1 MIADKTAIVTGA
13 GSGIGKAIAL
23 HLAKNGARVV
33 AADLND
39 VAAEKTATE
48 ITGQGGRSIAVG
60 CDVSRED
67 SVVEMVEKTVSTFSS
82 ADIIVNNAGLQ
93 FISKIE
99 EFPLEKWNQL
109 ISVMLTGTFLCTKA
123 CVPYMKEKK
132 WGRIISIS
140 SAHGKAP
147 SPWKCAYV
155 AAKHGII
162 GFTKVMACEL
172 AEWNIT
178 ANSICPGYVLTP
190 LVQKQIKDLAVQYNI
205 TESEVPQQVLL
216 KNQPLKKLVS
226 TEELAALTL
235 YLASDQAQC
244 ITGQAVS
251 IDGGWTF
258 C

>member
-1 MIADKTAIVTGA
+1 MLANKTAIVTGA

-23 HLAKNGARVV
+23 HLAANQAQVVV
-33 AADLND
+33 ADINEASAGDT
-39 VAAEKTATE
+39 AAAITA
-48 ITGQGGRSIAVG
+48 QGGRAIAVG
-60 CDVSRED
+60 CDVADEH
-67 SVVEMVEKTVSTFSS
+67 SVGEMVQKAVSSFGS
-82 ADIIVNNAGLQ
+82 ADIVVNNAGLQ

-99 EFPLEKWNQL
+99 EFPLAKWNQL
-109 ISVMLTGTFLCTKA
+109 LSVMLTGTFLCTRA
-123 CVPYMKEKK
+123 CVPYMKEKS
-132 WGRIISIS
+132 WGRIINIS

-172 AEWNIT
+172 AAWNIT

-190 LVQKQIKDLAVQYNI
+190 LVKKQIKDLAVQYNI
-205 TESEVPQQVLL
+205 SEAEVPEQVLL
-216 KNQPLKKLVS
+216 KNQPLKKLVT
-226 TEELAALTL
+226 TEELASLAL

-244 ITGQAVS
+244 ITGQALS

>member
-1 MIADKTAIVTGA
+1 V
-13 GSGIGKAIAL
+13 
-23 HLAKNGARVV
+23 VV
-33 AADLND
+33 ADINEASAGDT
-39 VAAEKTATE
+39 AAAITA
-48 ITGQGGRSIAVG
+48 QGGRAIAVG
-60 CDVSRED
+60 CDVADEH
-67 SVVEMVEKTVSTFSS
+67 SVGEMVQKAVSSFGS
-82 ADIIVNNAGLQ
+82 ADIVVNNAGLQ

-99 EFPLEKWNQL
+99 EFPLAKWNQL
-109 ISVMLTGTFLCTKA
+109 LSVMLTGTFLCTRA
-123 CVPYMKEKK
+123 CVPYMKEKS
-132 WGRIISIS
+132 WGRIINIS

-172 AEWNIT
+172 AAWNIT

-190 LVQKQIKDLAVQYNI
+190 LVKKQIKDLAVQYNI
-205 TESEVPQQVLL
+205 SEAEVPEQVLL
-216 KNQPLKKLVS
+216 KNQPLKKLVT
-226 TEELAALTL
+226 TEELASLAL

-244 ITGQAVS
+244 ITGQALS

>member
-1 MIADKTAIVTGA
+1 MITDKTAIVTGA
-13 GSGIGKAIAL
+13 GSGIGKAVAL
-23 HLAKNGARVV
+23 DLAANHARVV
-33 AADLND
+33 VADLNQAAAANT
-39 VAAEKTATE
+39 AAEISEK
-48 ITGQGGRSIAVG
+48 GGRAIVAG
-60 CDVSRED
+60 CDVADEN
-67 SVVEMVEKTVSTFSS
+67 SVGEMVGKAVSSFGSV
-82 ADIIVNNAGLQ
+82 DILVNNAGLQ

-109 ISVMLTGTFLCTKA
+109 ISVMLTGTFLCTRA
-123 CVPYMKEKK
+123 CVPHMKEKS
-132 WGRIISIS
+132 WGRIINIA

-155 AAKHGII
+155 SAKHGII

-190 LVQKQIKDLAVQYNI
+190 LVKKQIKDLASQYKI
-205 TESEVPQQVLL
+205 SEAEVPERVLL

-226 TEELAALTL
+226 TEDLAAMAL
-235 YLASDQAQC
+235 YLASDQAEC
-244 ITGQAVS
+244 ITGQALS

>member
-1 MIADKTAIVTGA
+1 MVANKTAIVTGA
-13 GSGIGKAIAL
+13 GSGIGKSIAL
-23 HLAKNGARVV
+23 HMAKNGAQVTV
-33 AADLND
+33 ADLNER
-39 VAAEKTATE
+39 AAGKTAEE
-48 ITGQGGRSIAVG
+48 IAGQGGKSFSIG
-60 CDVSRED
+60 CDVSKED
-67 SVVEMVEKTVSTFSS
+67 NVNEMLKKTVSTFGS

-123 CVPYMKEKK
+123 CVPYMKEKQ
-132 WGRIISIS
+132 WGRIINIS

-172 AEWNIT
+172 ADWNIT

-190 LVQKQIKDLAVQYNI
+190 LVEKQIKDLAVQYKIN
-205 TESEVPQQVLL
+205 ENEVPKQVLL
-216 KNQPLKKLVS
+216 KNQPLKKMVS
-226 TEELAALTL
+226 TEELSALAL

>member
-1 MIADKTAIVTGA
+1 MLINKTAIITGA

-23 HLAKNGARVV
+23 HLAANHAKIVV
-33 AADLND
+33 ADLNEGAAEDTAGEIIGKGGKAMAVVCD
-39 VAAEKTATE
+39 VADE
-48 ITGQGGRSIAVG
+48 G
-60 CDVSRED
+60 
-67 SVVEMVEKTVSTFSS
+67 SVTNMVNRTISSFSS
-82 ADIIVNNAGLQ
+82 ADIVVNNAGLQ

-123 CVPYMKEKK
+123 CVPYMKEKS
-132 WGRIISIS
+132 WGRIINIS

-155 AAKHGII
+155 SAKHGII

-190 LVQKQIKDLAVQYNI
+190 LVKKQIKDLAIQYNI
-205 TESEVPQQVLL
+205 SEAEVPEQVLL
-216 KNQPLKKLVS
+216 KNQPLKKMVS
-226 TEELAALTL
+226 TEDLSAMAL
-235 YLASDQAQC
+235 YLTSDQAQC
-244 ITGQAVS
+244 ITGQALS